1 MNKFT
6 LEAFNVDFIDQVKFL
21 AAKIPSLS
29 ANIKTE
35 EATKNALVMPLL
47 NILGYNVFD
56 PTEVVPEFTT
66 DYGTKKGEKVDYA
79 VFQDGKP
86 VILIECK
93 NIDADLDTV
102 HASQLFR
109 YFTVSEAKIGIL
121 TNGIV
126 YRFFTDIDAP
136 NKMDEKAFLEIN
148 LLDIKEPLINEL
160 KRFKKE
166 SFNADDLA
174 SVACDLKYTREIK
187 LILANEINNPS
198 EEFVKFFAKKV
209 KDGVFTQSVKEKF
222 TNITRNAL
230 NQFIN
235 DRINERLKFAMTNTV
250 NSTPTDDDV
259 ENPPNELENTIQDEI
274 VTTEDELQGYYIV
287 KSILCENLD
296 IKRVY
301 IRDKKNYCG
310 ILLDD
315 NNRKPICR
323 LYFNSKKK
331 YLGLF
336 TDNKNEEKVAIEDLN
351 DIYNYAEKLKV
362 TVNNYDNKNTEGA
375 LPKYQ
380 IAGDHSS

>member
-1 MNKFT
+1 
-6 LEAFNVDFIDQVKFL
+6 
-21 AAKIPSLS
+21 
-29 ANIKTE
+29 
-35 EATKNALVMPLL
+35 MPLL

-66 DYGTKKGEKVDYA
+66 DYGTKKGEKIDYA
-79 VFQDGKP
+79 IFIDGKP
-86 VILIECK
+86 EILIECK

-174 SVACDLKYTREIK
+174 SVACDLKYTKEIK
-187 LILANEINNPS
+187 LILTNEINNPS
-198 EEFVKFFAKKV
+198 EEFVRFFAKKV

-235 DRINERLKFAMTNTV
+235 DRINDRLKFAMTDTV
-250 NSTPTDDDV
+250 SSTPIGDNV
-259 ENPPNELENTIQDEI
+259 ENPLTETESIVQGEI
-274 VTTEDELQGYYIV
+274 VTTEDELQAYYII
-287 KSILCENLD
+287 KSILRENFDL
-296 IKRVY
+296 KRIY
-301 IRDKKNYCG
+301 IRDKKNHCG

-323 LYFNSKKK
+323 LYFNSKNK

-336 TDNKNEEKVAIEDLN
+336 VDNKNEEKVAIEDLN
-351 DIYNYAEKLKV
+351 DIYGYAEKLKI
-362 TVNNYDNKNTEGA
+362 TVSNYESNNLKVQVN
-375 LPKYQ
+375 
-380 IAGDHSS
+380 

>member
-1 MNKFT
+1 
-6 LEAFNVDFIDQVKFL
+6 VDFIDQIKVL
-21 AAKIPSLS
+21 AAKIPSLTV
-29 ANIKTE
+29 NIKTE

-66 DYGTKKGEKVDYA
+66 DYGTKKGEKIDYA
-79 VFQDGKP
+79 IFREGKP

-93 NIDADLDTV
+93 NIDANLDTV

-121 TNGIV
+121 TNGII

-160 KRFKKE
+160 KRFMKE

-174 SVACDLKYTREIK
+174 SVACDLKYTKEIK
-187 LILANEINNPS
+187 SILVNEINTPS

-209 KDGVFTQSVKEKF
+209 NNAPFTQSVREKF
-222 TNITRNAL
+222 TIITKNAL

-235 DRINERLKFAMTNTV
+235 DRINERLKFAMTDV
-250 NSTPTDDDV
+250 SSTPNTS
-259 ENPPNELENTIQDEI
+259 ENIENTQHETENSIQDEI
-274 VTTEDELQGYYIV
+274 VTTDEELQSFYIV
-287 KSILCENLD
+287 KSILRENMDLNR
-296 IKRVY
+296 IF

-323 LYFNSKKK
+323 MYFNSKKK

-336 TDNKNEEKVAIEDLN
+336 ADNKNEEKVVIEDLN
-351 DIYNYAEKLKV
+351 DIYSYADKLKS
-362 TVNNYDNKNTEGA
+362 TISNYDNNKQNLG
-375 LPKYQ
+375 
-380 IAGDHSS
+380 

>member
-1 MNKFT
+1 
-6 LEAFNVDFIDQVKFL
+6 VDFVDQIKVL

-29 ANIKTE
+29 VNIKTE
-35 EATKNALVMPLL
+35 EATKNALVMPLI

-79 VFQDGKP
+79 IFRDGKP
-86 VILIECK
+86 IILIECK

-121 TNGIV
+121 TNGII

-174 SVACDLKYTREIK
+174 SVACDLKYTKEIK

-222 TNITRNAL
+222 TIITKNAM

-235 DRINERLKFAMTNTV
+235 DRINERLKFAMSEDSLTSNLKEYV
-250 NSTPTDDDV
+250 QVSSS
-259 ENPPNELENTIQDEI
+259 NEGKESPSPEVLNDSPDEI
-274 VTTEDELQGYYIV
+274 VTTGEELEGYYII
-287 KSILCENLD
+287 KAILRENLD
-296 IKRVY
+296 LKRIA
-301 IRDKKNYCG
+301 IRDKKSYCG
-310 ILLDD
+310 VLLDD

-323 LYFNSKKK
+323 MYFNTKQK
-331 YLGLF
+331 YLGFF
-336 TDNKNEEKVAIEDLN
+336 TDNKNEEKVSIENLN
-351 DIYNYAEKLKV
+351 EIYNYAEKLKS
-362 TVNNYDNKNTEGA
+362 TIINYENNKQN
-375 LPKYQ
+375 
-380 IAGDHSS
+380 